1 MKNPS
6 SERVIR
12 EGRGEG
18 DDEDKRTWEGRERK
32 SAGRDHLHQSR
43 GKAKTVFCTVI
54 IIED

>member
-32 SAGRDHLHQSR
+32 SAGKEKGSSPSVKGEGQNCFLYRNHY
-43 GKAKTVFCTVI
+43 
-54 IIED
+54 